1 MAGGVSNEKL
11 RLTLFGSETLL
22 VASCTGTKSPAVCSC
37 LYFSPSSDAA
47 ATRLAM
53 LEPVLLKASSSA
65 VDLDVASP
73 LPPNNFSTISKLFL
87 SEFETEVPSS
97 FVSTRF
103 DPSFLH
109 SWRPAYLISSL
120 DAQLCTKFNLNG
132 FLNKS

>member
-1 MAGGVSNEKL
+1 M
-11 RLTLFGSETLL
+11 GSHAHVREDPRTNARHVAHPAL
-22 VASCTGTKSPAVCSC
+22 VARDKNT
-37 LYFSPSSDAA
+37 DAA

-73 LPPNNFSTISKLFL
+73 LPPNNLSTISKLFL
-87 SEFETEVPSS
+87 SEFKTEVPSL

-103 DPSFLH
+103 DPSFLL

-120 DAQLCTKFNLNG
+120 DAQLCTKFNLR
-132 FLNKS
+132 FLK